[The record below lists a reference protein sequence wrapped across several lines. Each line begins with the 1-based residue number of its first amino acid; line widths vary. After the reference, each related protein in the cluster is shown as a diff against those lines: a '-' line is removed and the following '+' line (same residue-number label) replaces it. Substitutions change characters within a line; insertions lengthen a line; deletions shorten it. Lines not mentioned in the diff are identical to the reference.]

1 MTILSRKTLHM
12 TGSRRT
18 ALDIARGRIV
28 IVSALFVIAYI
39 VVAGRAFDVAVIQ
52 GMLNQ
57 GDRMSFLSGEAAPV
71 QTSRQDIVDRN
82 GVILARSLKTASLY
96 ADPKL
101 ISDAASVARDL
112 TTVFKDLSYGET
124 LKKLQEDKRFVW
136 IKRNLTPAEQYKI
149 LYLGHPGL
157 AFQEESRRLYP
168 QSELAAHMVGI
179 TNVDGGGLS
188 GVEASFNK
196 YLAAGKGEPLALT
209 IDVRLQHALRR
220 EVAAAVKKH
229 RAIGGAGMIMDV
241 SNGEILGA
249 VSLPDFDPN
258 LSGDV
263 NDKSRFNRLTLGV
276 YEPGSTFKIFTTA
289 AYLEKNKNGI
299 DDMFD
304 ATQPIKYGRFTI
316 NDYHAEKRRMSV
328 PEIFMH
334 SSNIGSA
341 LMGQAVGTQDFK
353 NLLSDLGL
361 MNAPDVEIAEIAAP
375 LIPKNW
381 GEINTITASFGHGM
395 SVSPLQLV
403 SAASSVVNG
412 GLRVKPT
419 LILNRAESREPGV
432 RVVSPDTAHRLR
444 QLMRLVVTDGTG
456 SKAEVKGYHVGGK
469 TGTAEKNAHGGYDQ
483 NRLVSSFLGVFPAE
497 APKYAIYIMVD
508 EPKPTKDTY
517 GYATGGWVAA
527 PAVRKTIES
536 MVAILGL
543 PPVEEASDLKGSLAR
558 YVKPKDAARAEK
570 ASHEDR

>member
-1 MTILSRKTLHM
+1 MTSFLKKTLHM

-39 VVAGRAFDVAVIQ
+39 IVAGRAFDVAVIQ
-52 GMLNQ
+52 GTL
-57 GDRMSFLSGEAAPV
+57 GAGEKTSMFGAPDKNAPAF
-71 QTSRQDIVDRN
+71 RQDITDRN
-82 GVILARSLKTASLY
+82 GIILARSLKTASLY

-101 ISDAASVARDL
+101 IADPAQVAKDL
-112 TTVFKDLSYGET
+112 TTVFRDVSYGET

-136 IKRNLTPAEQYKI
+136 IKRNLTPGEQYKI

-157 AFQEESRRLYP
+157 AFQEEERRLYP
-168 QSELAAHMVGI
+168 QGELAAHMVGI

-196 YLAAGKGEPLALT
+196 YLAAGKAEPLALT
-209 IDVRLQHALRR
+209 LDVRLQHALRR
-220 EVAAAVKKH
+220 EIAAAVKKH
-229 RAIGGAGMIMDV
+229 RAIGGAGIIMDV
-241 SNGEILGA
+241 ASGEILGA

-263 NDKSRFNRLTLGV
+263 KDKSRFNRLTLGV

-299 DDMFD
+299 DDTFD
-304 ATQPIKYGRFTI
+304 ATRPIKYGRFTI
-316 NDYHAEKRRMSV
+316 NDYHAEKRRMNV

-341 LMGQAVGTQDFK
+341 LMGQAVGTEDFK

-361 MNAPDVEIAEIAAP
+361 MSAPDVEIAEISAP
-375 LIPKNW
+375 LIPRHW
-381 GEINTITASFGHGM
+381 GEINTITASFGHGI

-403 SAASSVVNG
+403 TAAASVVNG

-419 LILNRAESREPGV
+419 LVLNRALDQEPGL
-432 RVVSPDTAHRLR
+432 RVVSPETAHRLR
-444 QLMRLVVTDGTG
+444 ELMRLVVTDGTG
-456 SKAEVKGYHVGGK
+456 SKADVKGYHVGGK
-469 TGTAEKNAHGGYDQ
+469 TGTAEKNAQGGYDK
-483 NRLVSSFLGVFPAE
+483 NKLVSSFLGVFPSE
-497 APKYAIYIMVD
+497 APKYAVYVMID
-508 EPKPTKDTY
+508 EPKPTADTY

-527 PAVRKTIES
+527 PAVRRTIES
-536 MVAILGL
+536 MVAILGI
-543 PPVEEASDLKGSLAR
+543 PPIEDKNDLKGSLAR
-558 YVKPKDAARAEK
+558 FVKSKEDARAQK
-570 ASHEDR
+570 ASHEAR

>member
-1 MTILSRKTLHM
+1 MTPFLKKTLHM

-28 IVSALFVIAYI
+28 IISALFVIAYI
-39 VVAGRAFDVAVIQ
+39 IVAGRAFDVAVIQ
-52 GMLNQ
+52 GTLGQ
-57 GDRMSFLSGEAAPV
+57 GEKTSLFGASDKNII
-71 QTSRQDIVDRN
+71 TSRQDITDRN

-101 ISDAASVARDL
+101 IADPAQVAKDL
-112 TTVFKDLSYGET
+112 TTVFKDISYGDT

-136 IKRNLTPAEQYKI
+136 IKRNLTPEEQYKI

-157 AFQEESRRLYP
+157 AFQEEQRRLYP
-168 QSELAAHMVGI
+168 QGELAAHMVGI
-179 TNVDGGGLS
+179 TNVDGSGLS

-220 EVAAAVKKH
+220 EIAAAVKKH
-229 RAIGGAGMIMDV
+229 RAIGGAGIIMDV
-241 SNGEILGA
+241 ATGEILGA

-263 NDKSRFNRLTLGV
+263 KDKSRFNRLTLGV

-299 DDMFD
+299 GDTFD

-316 NDYHAEKRRMSV
+316 NDYHAEKRRMNV

-361 MNAPDVEIAEIAAP
+361 MSAPDVEIAEISAP
-375 LIPKNW
+375 LIPRNW
-381 GEINTITASFGHGM
+381 GEINTITASFGHGI

-403 SAASSVVNG
+403 SAAASVVNG
-412 GLRVKPT
+412 GLRIKPT
-419 LILNRAESREPGV
+419 LVLNRAPDKDPGV
-432 RVVSPDTAHRLR
+432 RVVSPETAHRVREL
-444 QLMRLVVTDGTG
+444 LRLVVTDGTG
-456 SKAEVKGYHVGGK
+456 SKADVKGYHVGGK
-469 TGTAEKNAHGGYDQ
+469 TGTAEKNAQGGYDK
-483 NRLVSSFLGVFPAE
+483 NKLVSSFLGVFPSE
-497 APKYAIYIMVD
+497 APKYVVYVMID
-508 EPKPTKDTY
+508 EPQPTKDTY

-527 PAVRKTIES
+527 PAVRRTVES
-536 MVAILGL
+536 MVAILGV
-543 PPVEEASDLKGSLAR
+543 PPIEDKVDLKGSLAR
-558 YVKPKDAARAEK
+558 FVKSKEDARAQK
-570 ASHEDR
+570 ASHEAR